1 MRIYIF
7 STIVFGIAII
17 TLFGCSKEVAQD
29 TLVIGIQQ
37 TIPTLDPAMHRDRT
51 VESVLRNMFDGLVTR
66 DFNMRVV
73 PQLAESWEIVDDFTW
88 RFHLRKGV
96 KFHNG
101 EDFTAEDVK
110 FTIQRIIDEGAIDGQ
125 SSPRKGLL
133 GPVKGVEIEDDYTV
147 LIKTENPWP
156 ILPAMLTFQ
165 EIVPKD
171 YIEEKGDGY
180 FAEHPIGAGPFKFVE
195 WVKGERIVMQ
205 RFDDY
210 YGGSPDIPPVAPAK
224 IKTLIFKPIPE
235 TASRI
240 AALKSGE
247 CHIIQSLPPHLVDE
261 VQSDERT
268 AVLTCEGTRSYFVG
282 MNCKEKPFS
291 DVRVRRA
298 MNYAVDMESIV
309 KTILEGMAILLPGPL
324 VPAAFGYNEELKLYG
339 YDANIAKELLKE
351 AGYENGFEV
360 ELDTDKDMREI
371 AEAVSSQLAKVGVKA
386 KVRMWEWGVLR
397 PQLEAQKRSLFMAS
411 WGNASLDPVG
421 ILIPTLKTEGRGNFT
436 GYSNPK
442 VDELLDKAST
452 GMNLQERKDYFQEAQ
467 KLIHSDAPWIFG
479 YSPKEIYGVRKS
491 VVNWRPT
498 PDGRMNM
505 HDVYL
510 GTSLP

>member
-1 MRIYIF
+1 MRTYLSRTTIF
-7 STIVFGIAII
+7 GMLII
-17 TLFGCSKEVAQD
+17 MLFGCAKEVAQD

-66 DFNMRVV
+66 DSNMKVV
-73 PQLAESWEIVDDFTW
+73 PQLAESWETLDDLTW
-88 RFHLRKGV
+88 RFKLRKGV

-110 FTIQRIIDEGAIDGQ
+110 FTIERITNEAAVDGQ

-133 GPVKGVEIEDDYTV
+133 GSVNGVEIEDHYTI

-165 EIVPKD
+165 EIVPED
-171 YIEEKGDGY
+171 YIKEKGDGY
-180 FAEHPIGAGPFKFVE
+180 FAEHPVGAGPFKFVE
-195 WVKGERIVMQ
+195 WVKGERIVME

-210 YGGSPDIPPVAPAK
+210 YGGSPDIPPVGPAK
-224 IKTLIFKPIPE
+224 VKTLIFKPIPE
-235 TASRI
+235 TAGRI
-240 AALKSGE
+240 AALKSGG
-247 CHIIQSLPPHLVDE
+247 CHITQSLPPHLVNE

-268 AVLTCEGTRSYFVG
+268 MVLTCEGTRSYFVG
-282 MNCKEKPFS
+282 MNCQKKPFS
-291 DVRVRRA
+291 DIRIRRA
-298 MNYAVDMESIV
+298 MNYAVDMDAIV
-309 KTILEGMAILLPGPL
+309 SKILEGMAIPLAGPL
-324 VPAAFGYNEELKLYG
+324 VPAAFSYSKELKTYG
-339 YDANIAKELLKE
+339 YDENTAKELLKE

-371 AEAVSSQLAKVGVKA
+371 AETVSSQLAKVGVKA
-386 KVRMWEWGVLR
+386 KVRMWEWGILR
-397 PQLEAQKRSLFMAS
+397 PQLEAGKRSLFMAS

-421 ILIPTLKTEGRGNFT
+421 ILIPTLKTGGRGNFT

-442 VDELLDKAST
+442 VDELLDKASI
-452 GMNLQERKDYFQEAQ
+452 GMNSQERKEHFQEAQ
-467 KLIHSDAPWIFG
+467 KLIYSDAPWIFG
-479 YSPKEIYGVRKS
+479 YSPKEIYGLRKS
-491 VVNWRPT
+491 VVNWKPT

-505 HDVYL
+505 HDVMVFD
-510 GTSLP
+510 